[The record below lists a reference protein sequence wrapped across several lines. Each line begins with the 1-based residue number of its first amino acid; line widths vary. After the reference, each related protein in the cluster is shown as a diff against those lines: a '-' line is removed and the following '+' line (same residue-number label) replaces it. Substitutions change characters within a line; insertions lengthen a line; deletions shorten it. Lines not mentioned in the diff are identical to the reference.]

1 MSCCPAP
8 LWEWNGVDTSQFAA
22 APLLPVF
29 GAFTITGAPAL
40 SVVAGA
46 EGNRLRL
53 AITGAAQQGVLIW
66 PVALTEA
73 LDLPMRYLVR
83 FSMFATVNLGGN
95 VYTGVCYYTNG
106 EVALNASLGI
116 NFLSN
121 SLGGAAYQGVNS
133 LGVYA
138 ATGNTPA
145 CSGQPNVINLE
156 IKGQKVGGV
165 QPGAWVSARS
175 VGVAGAL
182 STLYFLTNAVYFANP
197 FPAGWNAATEAD
209 LSQFGLAMHMNA
221 AEANPFVEYGM
232 LQILPHPL
240 DW

>member
-1 MSCCPAP
+1 VSCCPAP
-8 LWEWNGVDTSQFAA
+8 LWEWNGVDTTQFAA
-22 APLLPVF
+22 AALKPVF
-29 GAFTITGAPAL
+29 GAFTLTGAPAL
-40 SVVAGA
+40 SVVARA
-46 EGNRLRL
+46 EGNRLKL
-53 AITGAAQQGVLIW
+53 AVAGLAQQGVLIW
-66 PVALTEA
+66 PIAASLNLV
-73 LDLPMRYLVR
+73 LPMRYLVR
-83 FSMFATVNLGGN
+83 FSMFATVNISGN

-121 SLGGAAYQGVNS
+121 SLGGAGYQGVNS

-138 ATGNTPA
+138 ATGATPA
-145 CSGQPNVINLE
+145 VSGQPNVINLE
-156 IKGQKVGGV
+156 IRGQKVVAV
-165 QPGAWVSARS
+165 QPGALVAARS
-175 VGVAGAL
+175 VGVTGVE

-197 FPAGWNAATEAD
+197 FPAGWNAATEAN